1 MSASRVLFVTWDA
14 PESSYL
20 AGLFLP
26 IFEALRRRDSVQTL
40 ILQITWADGRERSR
54 ARDACEKGFFE
65 YSEVLVHRRI
75 IPLGA
80 VLGVF
85 QAACKI
91 RQILRQ
97 NDVNVILARSTLPAM
112 AALLARRGR
121 PDIKF
126 VFDADGLPHDERV
139 EFGDWSADGLQ
150 YRLLRD
156 LESLA
161 VRRADSVLVRSSA
174 AVDMLMARGGPTLVR
189 SKFYRVNNARD
200 ELRFVPAT
208 LDTRRSVRRDL
219 DVGCDAPLVCF
230 VGSSMV
236 GKYCGLEMF
245 QFFKAV
251 QNRRQDAKFAIFTE
265 KPEEAAQL
273 LTHFPELSQHCRI
286 RFVEPHD
293 VPAYV
298 GACDLGLALIK
309 PGYSMQAASA
319 IKLGEYLLCGI
330 PVLATAGIGD
340 AEEVLTQGVGYS
352 LGGIDEAELHRAAD
366 WFLLEVLDRQAEFA
380 NRCREV
386 GVAHYAL
393 ESAANTYIA
402 ALNSVG
408 DRVVD

>member
-1 MSASRVLFVTWDA
+1 MLFVTWDA

-26 IFEALRRRDSVQTL
+26 IFEVLRRRDSVQTR
-40 ILQITWADGRERSR
+40 IFQITWADGRERYR
-54 ARDACEKGFFE
+54 AREACEKGSFD
-65 YSEVLVHRRI
+65 YSEVLVNRRI

-85 QAACKI
+85 QAARKI

-97 NDVNVILARSTLPAM
+97 NDVDVIMARSTLPAM

-174 AVDMLMARGGPTLVR
+174 AVDMLIARGGPTLVR
-189 SKFYRVNNARD
+189 SKFYRVSNSRD
-200 ELRFVPAT
+200 ELKFVPAT

-219 DVGCDAPLVCF
+219 DVGCNSPLVCF
-230 VGSSMV
+230 VGSSMM

-251 QNRRQDAKFAIFTE
+251 QSKRQDAKFAIFTE
-265 KPEEAAQL
+265 KPEEASQL
-273 LTHFPELSQHCRI
+273 LAHFPELSQHCRI

-293 VPAYV
+293 VAAYV

-340 AEEVLTQGVGYS
+340 ADEVLTQRVGYS
-352 LGGIDEAELHRAAD
+352 LGRIDEAELHRAAD

-380 NRCREV
+380 KRCREV